1 MTPKTM
7 KASVITQPGG
17 PEVLQ
22 LAERPMPELKPR
34 TERLLFRPET
44 PPDEIAR
51 ALNNALR
58 EQQQSQGDVLLRV
71 EAAGVNGAD
80 LLQRRGKYPVPPGVS
95 AEIPGLEAA
104 GEIVAVSD
112 GVTQWKVGERVTAL
126 LTGGGYAEYV
136 TVPAGQCLPWPEFP
150 TGPASPIE
158 AAALPETCCTVW
170 SNVFEIGRLQ
180 PGETLLVHG
189 GASGIGTTAIQ
200 LAAAKGARVLCTVGS
215 DSKML
220 TCNNLGAMAI
230 FNYKTDDFVSC
241 VNDVTGGKGVD
252 VILDIVGGSYLQ
264 KNLECLAYQGRLVT
278 IATRG
283 GAKAEL
289 DIGMMMRK
297 QASITGSLLRPRS
310 VAEKSKLMSAVRQ
323 HVWPLLKE
331 AKLRPIIDNTFPLSQ
346 ADQAHARMESGEH
359 VGKVVLKVI

>member
-1 MTPKTM
+1 MTPAMM

-22 LAERPMPELKPR
+22 LAERPVPGLQLGE
-34 TERLLFRPET
+34 
-44 PPDEIAR
+44 
-51 ALNNALR
+51 
-58 EQQQSQGDVLLRV
+58 VLLRV

-104 GEIVAVSD
+104 GEVVAIAD
-112 GVTQWKVGERVTAL
+112 DVTGWKVGDRVAAL

-136 TVPAGQCLPWPEFP
+136 AVPAGQCLPWSMQPG
-150 TGPASPIE
+150 GPATAE
-158 AAALPETCCTVW
+158 QAAALPETCCTVW
-170 SNVFEIGRLQ
+170 SNVFELGRLQ
-180 PGETLLVHG
+180 AGESLLVHG

-200 LAAAKGARVLCTVGS
+200 LAAARGARVLCTVGS

-220 TCNNLGAMAI
+220 TCKNLGAMAV

-310 VAEKSKLMSAVRQ
+310 VAEKAKLVSAVCQ
-323 HVWPLLKE
+323 NVWPLVKAGKLK
-331 AKLRPIIDNTFPLSQ
+331 PMIDGIFPLGE
-346 ADQAHARMESGEH
+346 ADQAHASMESGEH
-359 VGKVVLKVI
+359 VGKIVLKVS